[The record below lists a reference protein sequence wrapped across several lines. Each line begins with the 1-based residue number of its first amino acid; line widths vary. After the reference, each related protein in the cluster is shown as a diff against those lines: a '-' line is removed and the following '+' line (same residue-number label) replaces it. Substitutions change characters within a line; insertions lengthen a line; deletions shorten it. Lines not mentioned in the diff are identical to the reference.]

1 MIKRAHRFTTCA
13 AALTLLLLPGLAS
26 GAEQIL
32 PAERGIK
39 PVAVGPPGTE
49 VASAK
54 QLVARLGQCKSLSD
68 FSQMFSNETAAYFGF
83 MVGVSMAMVSAMA
96 ESFAKMGE
104 EMAKQAGGPPPRKD
118 PKQEAELRQMRKMG
132 STIEGIFKRYG
143 MDEKSMAGAKANGQ
157 LPQAVRANGRRF
169 LGEVAIVM
177 DSMPGKRSNG
187 GIQFDKSKMP
197 PHPDKLRYKVVSP
210 TRVVIHDPEKPKE
223 KLEARVED
231 GAWRLHIGD
240 AGKQVMA
247 ALKNPKQATVSVAA
261 ESGKR

>member
-1 MIKRAHRFTTCA
+1 
-13 AALTLLLLPGLAS
+13 
-26 GAEQIL
+26 
-32 PAERGIK
+32 
-39 PVAVGPPGTE
+39 
-49 VASAK
+49 
-54 QLVARLGQCKSLSD
+54 
-68 FSQMFSNETAAYFGF
+68 
-83 MVGVSMAMVSAMA
+83 MAMVSAMA

-261 ESGKR
+261 KSGKR